1 MPRRHC
7 NRERI
12 LDLWSLI
19 VCFTSCHVMTL
30 VKLDNMGIP
39 RDKDKE
45 NDENEEVL
53 VTWDELVVVV
63 VPMGSS
69 SLSSL

>member
-30 VKLDNMGIP
+30 VKLDNMGI
-39 RDKDKE
+39 RDKDNE
-45 NDENEEVL
+45 NDEDEEVL

-69 SLSSL
+69 SSSSL